1 MSTELQDPSAP
12 TTAALVGGILADL
25 QSLVEQQFRVTRLEI
40 EGELRRRASAA
51 AALVVGLALCL
62 VGGIVISIG
71 LVYLLH
77 TLTAKVSVD
86 NSAVP
91 LWGCFEIIGFAVLA
105 IGGLMANAA
114 KASLTKP
121 KTN

>member
-1 MSTELQDPSAP
+1 
-12 TTAALVGGILADL
+12 
-25 QSLVEQQFRVTRLEI
+25 
-40 EGELRRRASAA
+40 
-51 AALVVGLALCL
+51 
-62 VGGIVISIG
+62 VISIG

-77 TLTAKVSVD
+77 TLTTKVSVD
-86 NSAVP
+86 SSAIP

-105 IGGLMANAA
+105 IGGLMANFA